1 MSASPARSARQACG
15 LDPVRALQWTLYR
28 SAKSDPTRRFHALY
42 GHVARSDVLAWAWAD
57 VRKNRG
63 APGVDG
69 VRIADVERTGVREFL
84 DVLAVKVAEQTY
96 RPAPLRRVRI
106 PKPGRPGQTR
116 PLGIPTVADRVVMTA
131 AKIVLEPIWEAD
143 FTPDSYGFRPRRSAH
158 DACEAIRTAANH
170 GREWVLDADIRDCF
184 GSLDRRAVL
193 AQVASRVS
201 DRAMLK
207 LLGSWL
213 GVGVLEGGVT
223 TSSGAGTPQGS
234 PISPLLANIALHVL
248 DVTWRDHGRRLGVLI
263 RYADDIAALCP
274 TEQRAVQARELMV
287 AVLAPLG
294 LELHPDK
301 TSIIHLK
308 GGVAGFDFLGFH
320 HHKVESWRLP
330 GRYYLQRWPSARA
343 MAAVRAKVH
352 DATSVRQVG
361 RSLPSV
367 VADLNPVLRGW
378 GGYFRRGN
386 SARKFSTLDS
396 YVQERLAIL
405 DNAKRGRPGRSW
417 GLRHNSAWYRR
428 LGVYRLSGTVLSART
443 HA

>member
-1 MSASPARSARQACG
+1 MSASPARSARQAHG

-28 SAKSDPTRRFHALY
+28 SAKSDPARRFHALY
-42 GHVARSDVLAWAWAD
+42 GQVARSDVLARAWSD
-57 VRKNRG
+57 VRVNRG

-69 VRIADVERTGVREFL
+69 VSVADVESAGVGEFL
-84 DVLAVKVAEQTY
+84 DALAVQVRKQTY
-96 RPAPLRRVRI
+96 RPAPLRRVLI

-131 AKIVLEPIWEAD
+131 AKIVLEPIFEAD

-158 DACEAIRTAANH
+158 DACKAIRTAANR

-193 AQVASRVS
+193 ARVAARVS

-207 LLGSWL
+207 LLGGWL
-213 GVGVLEGGVT
+213 RVGVLEGGVT
-223 TSSGAGTPQGS
+223 TDSGAGTPQGS
-234 PISPLLANIALHVL
+234 PISPLMANIALHTL
-248 DVTWRDHGRRLGVLI
+248 DVAWREQGQRLGVLI

-274 TEQRAVQARELMV
+274 TRQRAIQARALMV

-294 LELHPDK
+294 LQLHPDK
-301 TSIIHLK
+301 TSIVHLQH
-308 GGVAGFDFLGFH
+308 GAHGFDFLGFH
-320 HHKVESWRLP
+320 HRKVQAWRWP

-343 MAAVRAKVH
+343 MTAIRGKVR

-378 GGYFRRGN
+378 GDYYRRGN

-417 GLRHNSAWYRR
+417 GLRHNGVWYQR
-428 LGVYRLSGTVLSART
+428 LGVYRLSGTVMPART
-443 HA
+443 QA

>member
-1 MSASPARSARQACG
+1 MSASPARSARQAYG

-28 SAKSDPTRRFHALY
+28 SAKSDPARRFHAVY
-42 GHVARSDVLAWAWAD
+42 GHVARSDVLARAWSD
-57 VRKNRG
+57 VRANRG

-69 VRIADVERTGVREFL
+69 VSVADVESAGVGEFL
-84 DVLAVKVAEQTY
+84 DALAVKVREQTY
-96 RPAPLRRVRI
+96 RPAPLRRVLI
-106 PKPGRPGQTR
+106 PKPGRPGQVR

-158 DACEAIRTAANH
+158 DACEAIRTAANQ

-184 GSLDRRAVL
+184 GSLDRPAVL
-193 AQVASRVS
+193 AQVATRVS

-207 LLGSWL
+207 LLGAWL
-213 GVGVLEGGVT
+213 RVGVLDGGVT
-223 TSSGAGTPQGS
+223 TDSGAGTPQGS
-234 PISPLLANIALHVL
+234 PISPLMANIALHTL
-248 DVTWRDHGRRLGVLI
+248 DVAWREQGPRLGVLI

-274 TEQRAVQARELMV
+274 TRERAIQARTLMV
-287 AVLAPLG
+287 TVLAPLG
-294 LELHPDK
+294 LQLHPDK
-301 TSIIHLK
+301 TSIVHLHH
-308 GGVAGFDFLGFH
+308 GVHGFDFLGFH
-320 HHKVESWRLP
+320 HHKVEAWRWP

-343 MAAVRAKVH
+343 MTAIRGKVR
-352 DATSVRQVG
+352 DATSVRHVG
-361 RSLPSV
+361 HSLTSV
-367 VADLNPVLRGW
+367 VTDLNPVLRGW

-386 SARKFSTLDS
+386 SARKLSTLDS

-417 GLRHNSAWYRR
+417 GLRHNSAWYQR
-428 LGVYRLSGTVLSART
+428 LGVYRLSGTVTPART